1 MNDKTI
7 EYIADLGLDM
17 FKRAVLLVLYE
28 RRLLSRSDARGPG
41 GSPYFPLLSTR
52 QIRERLGMRNA
63 TIVHEILSDF
73 KLDKYVESSYVP
85 RQGKSWQI
93 TDEGVQVIE
102 G

>member
-17 FKRAVLLVLYE
+17 LKRAVLLVLYE
-28 RRLLSRSDARGPG
+28 RRLLSRSDACTPG
-41 GSPYFPLLSTR
+41 GCPYSPLLSTR
-52 QIRERLGMRNA
+52 QIRERFGMRDA
-63 TIVHEILSDF
+63 TIVHAILTDF
-73 KLDKYVESSYVP
+73 KLDKYVESSYV
-85 RQGKSWQI
+85 RFQGKSWQI